1 MTKQKT
7 RSNLS
12 VQYMTRIAILGA
24 LSAVLFPLEIPIVAF
39 YKLDFSTLPAL
50 LGAFSMGPLP
60 GLAILLIKDLS
71 RLAYSSSM
79 YVGELAD
86 FIMSAAFILPASL
99 IYRKHKTRKTA
110 LVGMAVG
117 TLCMIVVSVL
127 VNWKMMIPFYMT
139 AFNMDMEAIIGMAQ
153 KALPFVDTEWKVLL
167 YVTAP
172 FNLLKGFVLSLLTFV
187 LYKRLSP
194 LLHSLKARTTQSRK
208 RVKGQRPLRLLII
221 GRNITMRTHSP
232 NETRELAKRLAKELR
247 RGDMLLLWG
256 DLGAGKSEFTRGLA
270 QGLGVTATVTS
281 PSFTILNVY
290 DDGRIP
296 LYHFDWYRLNSVEEL
311 YEMGMEE
318 FLGGD
323 GVAVVEWPS
332 QCPEAIPETHLAI
345 RLTPV
350 DETTR
355 DVTIT
360 PMGGFREI
368 SLEEEQ

>member
-24 LSAVLFPLEIPIVAF
+24 LSAVPFPLEIPIVAF

-139 AFNMDMEAIIGMAQ
+139 AFHMDMEAIIGMAQ

-194 LLHSLKARTTQSRK
+194 MLHVRK
-208 RVKGQRPLRLLII
+208 
-221 GRNITMRTHSP
+221 
-232 NETRELAKRLAKELR
+232 
-247 RGDMLLLWG
+247 
-256 DLGAGKSEFTRGLA
+256 
-270 QGLGVTATVTS
+270 
-281 PSFTILNVY
+281 
-290 DDGRIP
+290 
-296 LYHFDWYRLNSVEEL
+296 
-311 YEMGMEE
+311 
-318 FLGGD
+318 
-323 GVAVVEWPS
+323 
-332 QCPEAIPETHLAI
+332 
-345 RLTPV
+345 
-350 DETTR
+350 
-355 DVTIT
+355 
-360 PMGGFREI
+360 
-368 SLEEEQ
+368 

>member
-39 YKLDFSTLPAL
+39 YKLDFGTLPAL

-79 YVGELAD
+79 HVGELAD

-110 LVGMAVG
+110 LVGMAIG

-127 VNWKMMIPFYMT
+127 VNWKMMIPLYMT
-139 AFNMDMEAIIGMAQ
+139 AFHMDMEAIIGMAQ

-194 LLHSLKARTTQSRK
+194 MLHVRK
-208 RVKGQRPLRLLII
+208 
-221 GRNITMRTHSP
+221 
-232 NETRELAKRLAKELR
+232 
-247 RGDMLLLWG
+247 
-256 DLGAGKSEFTRGLA
+256 
-270 QGLGVTATVTS
+270 
-281 PSFTILNVY
+281 
-290 DDGRIP
+290 
-296 LYHFDWYRLNSVEEL
+296 
-311 YEMGMEE
+311 
-318 FLGGD
+318 
-323 GVAVVEWPS
+323 
-332 QCPEAIPETHLAI
+332 
-345 RLTPV
+345 
-350 DETTR
+350 
-355 DVTIT
+355 
-360 PMGGFREI
+360 
-368 SLEEEQ
+368 